1 MPINFNLS
9 EFNYNNIFIE
19 TGTYIGEG
27 VKKAIS
33 SGFTKIISIELDKK
47 RYEICKNKFENNDNV
62 EIILGDSGKVLP
74 NILKNIN
81 QPCTFFLDAHY
92 CVDNAE
98 ISEKWCPLNEE
109 LDAIR
114 NHHIKNHTILVDDIR
129 CMDNSGLMVN
139 NINDYFKINEIKIK
153 EVIHKF
159 NDIYL
164 KTKEQF
170 MNLIDINTD
179 YTLEIINPDT
189 GIRYIKINNNYN
201 INYNDLIEIG
211 FIGKNNLLNKINEIN
226 SNYIIS
232 YIDGC
237 EKNDVLVAR

>member
-1 MPINFNLS
+1 MPINFNLKKYM
-9 EFNYNNIFIE
+9 NDIFIE

-27 VKKAIS
+27 VQKALD
-33 SGFTKIISIELDKK
+33 SGFSQIYSIEIDPD
-47 RYEICKNKFENNDNV
+47 RYNKCKEKFKDFDNV
-62 EIILGDSGKVLP
+62 EILLGDSGKVLP
-74 NILKNIN
+74 DLLNKIN
-81 QPCTFFLDAHY
+81 KRATFWIDAHY

-98 ISEKWCPLNEE
+98 ISEKWCPINEE
-109 LDAIR
+109 LDAIK
-114 NHHIKNHTILVDDIR
+114 NHHIKNHTILVDDWR

-139 NINDYFKINEIKIK
+139 NINEYFKTNEIKFK
-153 EVIHKF
+153 EIIHKF

-170 MNLIDINTD
+170 MNLINTHID
-179 YTLEIINPDT
+179 YTLEIINHDT
-189 GIRYIKINNNYN
+189 GIRHINIKKRNN

-232 YIDGC
+232 FIDGC